1 MTSELP
7 EMRASDAER
16 ERVAE
21 RLRDAVAEGR
31 LDMEEFEQR
40 LDAAYRARTYGE
52 LAPLVKD
59 LPAPGTAV
67 TDPVLVADPAG
78 APVRTRWRERI
89 GLPATSKGAF
99 AFWGGFGRKGTWTIG
114 RSFTAVTVM
123 AGGELDLREARFED
137 RETVITC
144 FVVMGGVHVIV
155 PPDVHLQVTGVGL
168 MGGFGEQGVTDVEPD
183 PDAPR
188 VVVRGL
194 AVMGGVG
201 VERKRT
207 RAEKQRL
214 KAERAERAEQA
225 RLEKQER
232 KLERKQDRKELG

>member
-21 RLRDAVAEGR
+21 LLRDAVAEGR

-40 LDAAYRARTYGE
+40 LDAAYRARTRGE
-52 LAPLVKD
+52 LVPLVRD
-59 LPAPGTAV
+59 LPASGGGLA
-67 TDPVLVADPAG
+67 DPAPADAPAG
-78 APVRTRWRERI
+78 APAKARWRERI
-89 GLPATSKGAF
+89 GRPATSRSAF
-99 AFWGGFGRKGTWTIG
+99 AFWGGFSRKGTWTIG
-114 RSFTAVTVM
+114 ESFTAVTVM
-123 AGGELDLREARFED
+123 AGGELDLRDANFEA

-144 FVVMGGVHVIV
+144 VVLMGGVNVVV
-155 PPDVHLQVTGVGL
+155 PPDVHLQVTGIGL
-168 MGGFGEQGVTDVEPD
+168 MGGFGEQGVSDVRPD

-188 VVVRGL
+188 VVVRGVAL
-194 AVMGGVG
+194 MGGVG

-214 KAERAERAEQA
+214 KEARAEKS
-225 RLEKQER
+225 RLEKR
-232 KLERKQDRKELG
+232 DRRELG

>member
-40 LDAAYRARTYGE
+40 LDIAYRARTHGE
-52 LAPLVKD
+52 LVPLVAD
-59 LPAPGTAV
+59 LPAPGAGAADPLPAV
-67 TDPVLVADPAG
+67 DPAG
-78 APVRTRWRERI
+78 APARTRWRDRI
-89 GLPATSKGAF
+89 GLPATSSSAF
-99 AFWGGFGRKGTWTIG
+99 AFWGGFSRKGTWTVG
-114 RSFTAVTVM
+114 RSFTAVAVM
-123 AGGELDLREARFED
+123 AGGELDLRDASFED

-144 FVVMGGVHVIV
+144 IAVMGGVHVAV
-155 PPDVHLQVTGVGL
+155 PPDVHLQVTGIGL
-168 MGGFGEQGVTDVEPD
+168 MGGFAEEGSVEGRPD

-188 VVVRGL
+188 VVVRGVAL
-194 AVMGGVG
+194 MGGVAA
-201 VERKRT
+201 ERKQT

-214 KAERAERAEQA
+214 KAARAEQA

-232 KLERKQDRKELG
+232 KRKELG

>member
-7 EMRASDAER
+7 EMRASDTER

-40 LDAAYRARTYGE
+40 LDAAYRARTHGE
-52 LAPLVKD
+52 LTPLVAD
-59 LPAPGTAV
+59 LPAPGGTG
-67 TDPVLVADPAG
+67 ADPAPLADPA
-78 APVRTRWRERI
+78 APARTRWRERI

-123 AGGELDLREARFED
+123 AGGELDLRDARFEA

-144 FVVMGGVHVIV
+144 VVLMGGVHVVV

-168 MGGFGEQGVTDVEPD
+168 MGGFGEQGVSDVEPD
-183 PDAPR
+183 PEAPR

-207 RAEKQRL
+207 KAAKLRL

-225 RLEKQER
+225 RLEKQVR
-232 KLERKQDRKELG
+232 RLEREQDRKELD